1 MMLYGW
7 ISNDLY
13 HPPMKKTDY
22 KSATKVNQMDNLD
35 LMGVHQCLSLFTFLL
50 VPNV

>member
-35 LMGVHQCLSLFTFLL
+35 LMGVQPMSVIIYFPSCS
-50 VPNV
+50 